1 MSQNVIAISYPSKAD
16 LEIIM
21 IKENGKKVTGN
32 VDPSN
37 IFNQKHTFL
46 ANYNFIYVVRIF
58 YCNVTIPSRKRTK
71 ILHHAEV
78 INAILDIFS
87 NAKHRIDVCGNSNFP
102 LKISLFE
109 SVKKVVIAA
118 KNKGIRLR
126 LVVEIT
132 YENLQYC
139 KDLMKIVDE
148 IRHMDKIEANFGL
161 NEIEYLGSIT
171 LQEEETLQATYSN
184 VKEVVEQQQ
193 FIFNTLW
200 SKAIP
205 AEQKIREIEEGIKP
219 EVIETISNPFE
230 IQKLA
235 FDLVRSARDEILLVF
250 STANAFHRQ
259 ERTGMIKLLKEVAEH
274 GVKVRILTPID
285 DLLKEVVQ
293 KLIGEWQ
300 QQQNQ
305 QRIDIR
311 FIGRFSQTKIR
322 ILVVDKTSSLVV
334 ELKDDTKQISYEA
347 MGLATY
353 SNSKSTVLSYVSI
366 FETLWM
372 QTELYEQLVESNNE
386 LAKAYEQLEAA
397 NEQLKVHDKMQKE
410 FINVASH
417 ELRTPIQPI
426 LGLAEVLYAKIKD
439 TEQCQLL
446 DTITRNAKRLQ
457 RLTDDILDVTKIE
470 SQSLKLNKERFNLN
484 DIITNTIDDMLLNR
498 EFKNK
503 KNDNY
508 SDYIKLLYTPKDI
521 FVEADRTR
529 IAQVIY
535 NLLSNAIKF
544 TKEGTITITTEKKD
558 NNQEVV
564 VSIKDTGIGISSEM
578 LPKLFSKFASKSYQG
593 TGLGLF
599 ICKSI
604 IESHGGKIW
613 AENNNNNNNN
623 NNNSIANRKKG
634 STFYF
639 TLPLIDQQLNV
650 NVFDQ

>member
-1 MSQNVIAISYPSKAD
+1 M
-16 LEIIM
+16 
-21 IKENGKKVTGN
+21 
-32 VDPSN
+32 
-37 IFNQKHTFL
+37 
-46 ANYNFIYVVRIF
+46 
-58 YCNVTIPSRKRTK
+58 TIPSSNKTK
-71 ILHHAEV
+71 ILHRAEV

-118 KNKGIRLR
+118 KNRGIRLR
-126 LVVEIT
+126 FVVEIT

-139 KDLMKIVDE
+139 KDLMKIADE

-171 LQEEETLQATYSN
+171 LQGEETLQATYSN
-184 VKEVVEQQQ
+184 VMEVVEQQQ

-235 FDLVRSARDEILLVF
+235 FELVRSARDEILLVF

-259 ERTGMIKLLKEVAEH
+259 ERTGMIKLLKEAAEH

-285 DLLKEVVQ
+285 DLLKEIVQ
-293 KLIGEWQ
+293 KLIGGWQ
-300 QQQNQ
+300 EQQNQ

-322 ILVVDKTSSLVV
+322 ILVVDKVSSLVV

-426 LGLAEVLYAKIKD
+426 LGLSEILHAKIKD
-439 TEQCQLL
+439 TEQRQLL
-446 DTITRNAKRLQ
+446 DTITRNAKRLL

-470 SQSLKLNKERFNLN
+470 SRSLKLKKEIFNLN
-484 DIITNTIDDMLLNR
+484 DVIKNTIDDMILNK
-498 EFKNK
+498 EFMNK
-503 KNDNY
+503 KNDNNN
-508 SDYIKLLYTPKDI
+508 DYIIKLLYTPKDI
-521 FVEADRTR
+521 FVEADRIRMT
-529 IAQVIY
+529 QVIY

-544 TKEGTITITTEKKD
+544 TKEGTITITIEKKD
-558 NNQEVV
+558 NQEVV
-564 VSIKDTGIGISSEM
+564 VSIKDTGIGISSEI
-578 LPKLFSKFASKSYQG
+578 LPKLFSKFASKSFQG

-613 AENNNNNNNN
+613 AENNNN
-623 NNNSIANRKKG
+623 SITDEKKG

-650 NVFDQ
+650 KVFDQ

>member
-1 MSQNVIAISYPSKAD
+1 V
-16 LEIIM
+16 
-21 IKENGKKVTGN
+21 
-32 VDPSN
+32 SN
-37 IFNQKHTFL
+37 IIDQKHTFL
-46 ANYNFIYVVRIF
+46 ANYNLIYGVPIF
-58 YCNVTIPSRKRTK
+58 YCNVTIPSRNKTK
-71 ILHHAEV
+71 ILHRAEV

-118 KNKGIRLR
+118 KNRGIRLR
-126 LVVEIT
+126 FVVEIT

-139 KDLMKIVDE
+139 KDLMKIADE

-161 NEIEYLGSIT
+161 NEIDYLGSIT
-171 LQEEETLQATYSN
+171 LQGEETLQATYSN
-184 VKEVVEQQQ
+184 VMEVVEQQQ
-193 FIFNTLW
+193 FIFNALW

-235 FDLVRSARDEILLVF
+235 FELVRSARDEILLVF

-259 ERTGMIKLLKEVAEH
+259 ERTGMIKLLKEAAEH

-285 DLLKEVVQ
+285 DLLKEIVQ
-293 KLIGEWQ
+293 KLIGGWQ
-300 QQQNQ
+300 EQQNQ

-322 ILVVDKTSSLVV
+322 ILVVDKVSSLVV

-386 LAKAYEQLEAA
+386 LANAYEQLEAA

-426 LGLAEVLYAKIKD
+426 LGLSEVLHAKIKD
-439 TEQCQLL
+439 TEQRQLL
-446 DTITRNAKRLQ
+446 DTITRNAKRLL

-470 SQSLKLNKERFNLN
+470 SRSLKLKKEIFNLN
-484 DIITNTIDDMLLNR
+484 DVIKNTIDDMILNR
-498 EFKNK
+498 EFMNK
-503 KNDNY
+503 KNDNNN
-508 SDYIKLLYTPKDI
+508 DYIIKLLYTPKDI
-521 FVEADRTR
+521 FVEADRIRMT
-529 IAQVIY
+529 QVIY

-544 TKEGTITITTEKKD
+544 TKEGTITITIEKKD
-558 NNQEVV
+558 NQEVV
-564 VSIKDTGIGISSEM
+564 VSIKDTGIGISSEI
-578 LPKLFSKFASKSYQG
+578 LPKLFSKFASKSFQG

-613 AENNNNNNNN
+613 AENNN
-623 NNNSIANRKKG
+623 SITDEKKG

-639 TLPLIDQQLNV
+639 TLPLIDQPLNV
-650 NVFDQ
+650 KVFDQ

>member
-1 MSQNVIAISYPSKAD
+1 MTNPSSRS
-16 LEIIM
+16 
-21 IKENGKKVTGN
+21 KKTKVL
-32 VDPSN
+32 
-37 IFNQKHTFL
+37 H
-46 ANYNFIYVVRIF
+46 
-58 YCNVTIPSRKRTK
+58 RT
-71 ILHHAEV
+71 EV

-87 NAKHRIDVCGNSNFP
+87 NANHRIDVCGNSNFP
-102 LKISLFE
+102 LKISSFE

-118 KNKGIRLR
+118 KNRGIGLR
-126 LVVEIT
+126 FIIEIT
-132 YENLQYC
+132 KENLQYC
-139 KDLMKIVDE
+139 KDLMRITDE
-148 IRHMDKIEANFGL
+148 LRHMDEIEANFGL
-161 NEIEYLGSIT
+161 SEKEYLGSIT
-171 LQEEETLQATYSN
+171 LQEEVLQATYSN

-193 FIFNTLW
+193 FIFDTFW
-200 SKAIP
+200 RKAIP
-205 AEQKIREIEEGIKP
+205 ADQKIREIEEGIEP
-219 EVIETISNPFE
+219 EVIETIRNPFE
-230 IQKLA
+230 IQKIA
-235 FDLVRSARDEILLVF
+235 FELVKSARDEILLVF

-259 ERTGMIKLLKEVAEH
+259 ERTGMIKLLKEAAAERR
-274 GVKVRILTPID
+274 VQIRILTPTD
-285 DLLKEVVQ
+285 DLIKGTVQ
-293 KLIGEWQ
+293 KLIREQ

-305 QRIDIR
+305 PRIDIR

-334 ELKDDTKQISYEA
+334 ELKDDTKESSYEA

-372 QTELYEQLVESNNE
+372 QTELYEQLVESNNG

-397 NEQLKVHDKMQKE
+397 NEQLKVHEKMQKE

-426 LGLAEVLYAKIKD
+426 LGLSEVLHAKIKD

-484 DIITNTIDDMLLNR
+484 DVITNVIDEMIINR

-503 KNDNY
+503 NNDD
-508 SDYIKLLYTPKDI
+508 DYDDDDNIKLEYSPKDI
-521 FVEADRTR
+521 FVEADRVRVT
-529 IAQVIY
+529 QVIS
-535 NLLSNAIKF
+535 NLLNNAVKF
-544 TKEGTITITTEKKD
+544 TKEGKITIAIEKKD
-558 NNQEVV
+558 DEEIIVI
-564 VSIKDTGIGISSEM
+564 SIKDTGIGIDSEM
-578 LPKLFSKFASKSYQG
+578 FPKLFSKFASKSYQG

-604 IESHGGKIW
+604 VEAHGGKIW
-613 AENNNNNNNN
+613 AENNNTQE
-623 NNNSIANRKKG
+623 KKG

-639 TLPLIDQQLNV
+639 TLPTINRQQDVKVVDQ
-650 NVFDQ
+650 